1 MVTRIGVLGLIEGI
15 GLGGIINMV
24 WLSKDGNGVV
34 GAGVTLEDRDTS
46 GKLKLTA
53 ISSSPNSVS
62 PDVFFNMVWITDFFC
77 TLWVVCVLVWD
88 VGRPNCCCVRVLVTG
103 ILGETFSRF
112 DWSRIMAGIGVGANC
127 FEDVWTVAWYSG
139 TESW

>member
-1 MVTRIGVLGLIEGI
+1 MGGRGALSSAIILAMSSFETWRVLSRLTDEGLVVTRIGVLGLIEGV
-15 GLGGIINMV
+15 GLGGIINIE

-34 GAGVTLEDRDTS
+34 GAGVALQDRDTS

-77 TLWVVCVLVWD
+77 TFWVMCVLVWD
-88 VGRPNCCCVRVLVTG
+88 AGRPNCSCV
-103 ILGETFSRF
+103 
-112 DWSRIMAGIGVGANC
+112 
-127 FEDVWTVAWYSG
+127 
-139 TESW
+139 